1 MNQLNQLN
9 QRPIIALDFSTWQEV
24 EDFLRFFPEEE
35 KLFVKIGMELFY
47 QEGPEIVRYLK
58 DAGHDVFLDLKL
70 HDIPNTVEKAM
81 RGLAKL
87 GVDVT
92 CVHAAGGIRMM
103 EAAMRGLE
111 EGTPEG
117 GKRPLLLAITQLTST
132 SEEEMHADQL
142 IEVPLEKSVIHYAN
156 CAKKAGLDGV
166 VSSAWEVEAIKETA
180 GDEFVCLTPGIRP
193 EGTVAGDQTRVVTPS
208 QAREIGS
215 TFIVVGRPIT
225 QATDPYEAYRTI
237 QTEWSQPK
245 MNVEQS
251 IAKDL
256 LEIEAVFLNPSDP
269 FTWASGIKSPIYCD
283 NRITMSY
290 PKVRKEIAKGLAS
303 KIKEAFP
310 EVQVIAGTATAGIPH
325 AAWVAEILDL
335 PMVYIRSKAKDHGK
349 GNQIEGRIVEGQK
362 MVVIEDLIS
371 TGGSVLEA
379 AEAAKREGADI
390 LGVAAIFT
398 YELPKG
404 KANFE
409 KAEIP
414 LMTLTNYSVLIEAAL
429 EDRYIDEQELTLL
442 KEWKKDPE
450 NWQS

>member
-1 MNQLNQLN
+1 MNQLD
-9 QRPIIALDFSTWQEV
+9 QRPIIALDFSTRQEV
-24 EDFLRFFPEEE
+24 EDFLRFFPKEE

-58 DAGHDVFLDLKL
+58 EAGHNVFLDLKL

-87 GVDVT
+87 GVDLT

-103 EAAMRGLE
+103 EAAMRGLK

-142 IEVPLEKSVIHYAN
+142 IEVSLEKSVIHYAS

-166 VSSAWEVEAIKETA
+166 VSSAWEVEAIKEMA

-208 QAREIGS
+208 QAKEIGS
-215 TFIVVGRPIT
+215 TFIVIGRPIT
-225 QATDPYEAYRTI
+225 QSTNPYKAYQTI

-303 KIKEAFP
+303 KIKKAYP

-349 GNQIEGRIVEGQK
+349 GNQIEGRIFEGQK

-450 NWQS
+450 NWQI

>member
-1 MNQLNQLN
+1 MNQLN

-24 EDFLRFFPEEE
+24 EDFLLFFPEEE

-193 EGTVAGDQTRVVTPS
+193 EGTVVGDQTRVVTPS

-225 QATDPYEAYRTI
+225 QATDPYEAYRAI

-256 LEIEAVFLNPSDP
+256 LEIEAVFLNPSNP

-290 PKVRKEIAKGLAS
+290 PKVRKEIAKGLAR
-303 KIKEAFP
+303 KTKEAFP

-379 AEAAKREGADI
+379 AEAAKREGAAI

-429 EDRYIDEQELTLL
+429 ENRYIDEQELTLL

-450 NWQS
+450 NWQF

>member
-1 MNQLNQLN
+1 MNQLN

-24 EDFLRFFPEEE
+24 EDFLLFFPEEE

-58 DAGHDVFLDLKL
+58 EAGHNVFLDLKL

-87 GVDVT
+87 GVDLT

-103 EAAMRGLE
+103 EAAMRGLK

-142 IEVPLEKSVIHYAN
+142 IEVSLEKSVIHYAS

-193 EGTVAGDQTRVVTPS
+193 EGTVVGDQTRVVTPS

-225 QATDPYEAYRTI
+225 QATDPYEAYRAI

-256 LEIEAVFLNPSDP
+256 LEIEAVFLNPSNP

-290 PKVRKEIAKGLAS
+290 PKVRKEIAKGLAR

-379 AEAAKREGADI
+379 AEAAKREGAAI

-450 NWQS
+450 NWQF